1 MKPYGK
7 LFAATALVAALIA
20 GCSKGPSE
28 IKLGGVGPVTGEAAT
43 FGDSTKKGLTLA
55 VEEWN
60 AKGGVLGKQV
70 KLVFADDKG
79 DPAEGAT
86 VYTKLIQQDKVTA
99 IVGTVMSKVTL
110 AGAPIAQAAKVP
122 MISPT
127 STNEKVTQVGDYI
140 FRACFIDPF
149 QGTVGAKFAFGDLK
163 ATKAGVIFDVGNDY
177 AKGLAENFQKGF
189 LALGG
194 KVVAY
199 EGHPSGTTDF
209 KAQLTKILAGKPDVI
224 YCSDYY
230 NDDALVAKQVRELGY
245 KGPIVGGDG
254 WDSADLVK
262 IGGTAVENC
271 FFTNHYAP
279 DATTDAVVNFVKGY
293 NSKYSATP
301 DALAALAY
309 DAGNIM
315 LNAISK
321 AGSTDGAKIKDA
333 LAATDLDVVSGH
345 VKFDAN
351 RNPIK
356 SAVIIEIKGGKQTY
370 RTTVNP

>member
-1 MKPYGK
+1 MKPFGK
-7 LFAATALVAALIA
+7 FIIAAAMVAALVA
-20 GCSKGPSE
+20 GCAKNTSE

-55 VEEWN
+55 VDEWN
-60 AKGGVLGKQV
+60 AKGGVLGKQI

-149 QGTVGAKFAFGDLK
+149 QGTVGAKFAFDDLK

-177 AKGLAENFQKGF
+177 AKGLAENFKKGF
-189 LALGG
+189 EALGG

-262 IGGTAVENC
+262 IGGDAVNNC

-279 DATTDAVVNFVKGY
+279 DATTEAVTTFVKGY
-293 NSKYSATP
+293 NAKYSATP

-315 LNAISK
+315 LNAIAK
-321 AGSTDGAKIKDA
+321 ANSTDGSKIKDA

-345 VKFDAN
+345 VKFDPN

-356 SAVIIEIKGGKQTY
+356 SAVIIEIKGGKQVY